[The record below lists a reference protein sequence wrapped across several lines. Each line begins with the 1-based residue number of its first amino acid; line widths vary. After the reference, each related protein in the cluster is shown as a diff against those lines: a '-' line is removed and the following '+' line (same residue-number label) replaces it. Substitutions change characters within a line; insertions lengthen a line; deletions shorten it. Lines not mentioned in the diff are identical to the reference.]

1 MTNRIAIFGGGGA
14 LACTLTL
21 LAACS
26 PQTTATSALPGAAS
40 AGVSAAAH
48 VSAPVSLESPQ
59 LLARTRPPTHP
70 LGHGPG
76 WLSSAAK
83 TCKQKLFVSSYWLD
97 YVSIYCVTGKR
108 QNQAPIGEITAGI
121 RGPEGAATDA
131 KGNLYVTNTPS
142 NTVTEYAAGSTSVSF
157 TYSQGLSSPGAVA
170 VDDKQNVYVTNLGAG
185 SVAIFPQGTNSQSST
200 LTGIP
205 YPIDVAVDAKSNAYV
220 TTYTSSFS
228 NGIVLEYLA
237 GKSPGTDLGIDTGA
251 PGGIVLDTSGD
262 IVTADQRLPGVL
274 VFPPGSASPS
284 KTFAQSMYNPISV
297 RFNHSESRI
306 FVGDSVDNAVDVF
319 SYPSGKLVD
328 TITDGVDGP
337 EGVALYPAAP
347 LSQHPW

>member
-1 MTNRIAIFGGGGA
+1 MTSQKAFFPIRGA
-14 LACTLTL
+14 CAAVLIV

-26 PQTTATSALPGAAS
+26 SPANPAASHPGAAGS
-40 AGVSAAAH
+40 GASGAAH
-48 VSAPVSLESPQ
+48 VSAPVSFALPQ
-59 LLARTRPPTHP
+59 LLAQTRLATHP
-70 LGHGPG
+70 LARGPG
-76 WLSSAAK
+76 WLSPVAK

-108 QNQAPIGEITAGI
+108 QNQAPIGAITAGI

-131 KGNLYVTNTPS
+131 KGNLYVANTPS
-142 NTVTEYAAGSTSVSF
+142 NTVTEYAAGTTNVSF

-185 SVAIFPQGTNSQSST
+185 SVAIFPQGTNSQSAT

-205 YPIDVAVDAKSNAYV
+205 YPIDVAVDAKDDAYV
-220 TTYTSSFS
+220 TSYTTSFS
-228 NGIVLEYLA
+228 NGIVLEYPA
-237 GKSPGTDLGIDTGA
+237 GKSQGSDLGIDTGV
-251 PGGIVLDTSGD
+251 PGGIVLDKSGD
-262 IVTADQRLPGVL
+262 IVTADQRLPGIL
-274 VFPPGSASPS
+274 VFPPGSTSPS

-297 RFNHSESRI
+297 RFDHSESRI

-319 SYPSGKLVD
+319 GYPSGKLVD

>member
-1 MTNRIAIFGGGGA
+1 MTSQKAFIPIRSAGLCVLIG
-14 LACTLTL
+14 

-26 PQTTATSALPGAAS
+26 SQANPAALPGS
-40 AGVSAAAH
+40 AGSSGAVH
-48 VSAPVSLESPQ
+48 VSAPVSLAPLQ
-59 LLARTRPPTHP
+59 LLAQTRPPTHP
-70 LGHGPG
+70 LARGPG
-76 WLSSAAK
+76 SLSPAAK

-157 TYSQGLSSPGAVA
+157 TYSQGLSSPAGVA
-170 VDDKQNVYVTNLGAG
+170 VDDKQNVYVTNIGAG
-185 SVAIFPQGTNSQSST
+185 SVAIFPQGANSQRST

-205 YPIDVAVDAKSNAYV
+205 FPIDVAVDAKSDTYV
-220 TTYTSSFS
+220 TSYTSSFS
-228 NGIVLEYLA
+228 NGIVLEYPA
-237 GKSPGTDLGIDTGA
+237 GKLPGTDLGIVTEE
-251 PGGIVLDTSGD
+251 PGGIILDKSGD

-274 VFPPGSASPS
+274 VFPPGKTAPS
-284 KTFAQSMYNPISV
+284 KTFAQTMYNPISL

-337 EGVALYPAAP
+337 EGLALYPAAP
-347 LSQHPW
+347 LSKHSW